1 MTCAAH
7 GRPKMRRPPAD
18 SSCMHGRAQN
28 GLVLLALLLT
38 LALGA
43 LASLIAAELWA
54 TTMHREREAQ
64 LLFVGDQYRR
74 AIASYYQMSPTPV
87 KVLPTELGDLVEDPR
102 FPMRI
107 QHLRRLYP
115 DPIKEGS
122 DWGLV
127 KQGAGIVGVYSTS
140 EMPTLKR
147 GGFPAL
153 YKDFERAATYDQ
165 WRFVFKAQQST
176 PPRPTRPSP

>member
-1 MTCAAH
+1 
-7 GRPKMRRPPAD
+7 
-18 SSCMHGRAQN
+18 MHGRAQN

-43 LASLIAAELWA
+43 LASLVAAELWA
-54 TTMHREREAQ
+54 TTMQREREAQ

-74 AIASYYQMSPTPV
+74 AIVSYYQMSPTPV
-87 KVLPTELGDLVEDPR
+87 KAFPTELGDLLEDAR
-102 FPMRI
+102 FPMRV

-115 DPIKEGS
+115 DPIKDGAE
-122 DWGLV
+122 WGLV

-147 GGFPAL
+147 GGFPAP
-153 YKDFERAATYDQ
+153 YKEFEAASTYDQ
-165 WRFVFKAQQST
+165 WRFVFKSQPST
-176 PPRPTRPSP
+176 PFRSNRPSP